1 LGKPALRG
9 YDGDIEAPQHRV
21 AVRITGLRKF
31 REMSQRQLAEACGMT
46 RDAITAI
53 ESGRR
58 AIKLAEAIAISAA
71 LGIELG
77 ALVSPE
83 PLVVHVAIPID

>member
-1 LGKPALRG
+1 
-9 YDGDIEAPQHRV
+9 
-21 AVRITGLRKF
+21 
-31 REMSQRQLAEACGMT
+31 MSQRQLAEACGMT

-58 AIKLAEAIAISAA
+58 PIRLDEAIAICDA
-71 LGIELG
+71 LDVELG
-77 ALVSPE
+77 ALVSTA